1 MSYVIKKIS
10 QDILKS
16 KKFEYLALWF
26 SNLDTAIIERKAI
39 KKFEID
45 TILTGGRFNAKS
57 VLKFRLELNKAYC
70 DNKLLEYDYDP
81 HGRIPLEERETITEL
96 IDNKKH
102 ISIQDI
108 YLLDK
113 ELEQYDEYNVFYKYT
128 DIGTPNT
135 DVYIRKRITEDTIS
149 LMMDMSFETAI
160 IYSEFEL
167 ASDKYLSKREA
178 EQSNK
183 MDFMREKKAV
193 EEFMKNNNEMAD
205 FDFGATPNS
214 VYFYRICFLGEELNV
229 LNRNGYMTIEET
241 IEALRKE
248 PPIKYPNQYGDIQII
263 IEKHYFSDE
272 YAYCKVTFNREW
284 EVTKIE
290 TIKKLECKNN
300 DRCI

>member
-1 MSYVIKKIS
+1 MSYVIQKIS

-45 TILTGGRFNAKS
+45 TILTGGRFNKKR

-81 HGRIPLEERETITEL
+81 HDRIPLEERETITEL
-96 IDNKKH
+96 IYNKKH

-113 ELEQYDEYNVFYKYT
+113 EFEQYDEYNVFYKYT

-149 LMMDMSFETAI
+149 VMMDMAFETAI
-160 IYSEFEL
+160 IDSEFEL
-167 ASDKYLSKREA
+167 ASDKYLLKREA
-178 EQSNK
+178 EQSSK

-205 FDFGATPNS
+205 FDFDATPNS
-214 VYFYRICFLGEELNV
+214 VYFYKICFLEDELNV

-241 IEALRKE
+241 IEALKKE
-248 PPIKYPNQYGDIQII
+248 PPIKYAKQYGDIQII
-263 IEKHYFSDE
+263 IEKHYLSNE
-272 YAYCKVTFNREW
+272 YAYCKVIFNTKW
-284 EVTKIE
+284 EVIKIE
-290 TIKKLECKNN
+290 TIKK
-300 DRCI
+300 